1 MPRPTVVLIE
11 DDEAV
16 AHELSRALFALGL
29 APRTYTGWRAAS
41 EALEGLDTGMWP
53 DAMIVDL
60 DLPHVPGTILIQ
72 TLIQRGLD
80 PRETRL
86 VLMTGYEMD
95 GGVRHIAQRLGVRD
109 VLAKPFRRRRLAEAL
124 GLPLPSAPAPTGEDS
139 SVTTLDGL
147 LH

>member
-60 DLPHVPGTILIQ
+60 DLPHVPGTILSQ
-72 TLIQRGLD
+72 TLIQRGSN
-80 PRETRL
+80 
-86 VLMTGYEMD
+86 LMGLSE
-95 GGVRHIAQRLGVRD
+95 LNS
-109 VLAKPFRRRRLAEAL
+109 LAEQRRYSMSPEA
-124 GLPLPSAPAPTGEDS
+124 GSGR
-139 SVTTLDGL
+139 
-147 LH
+147 